1 MIKIFSLSVAVFL
14 ALHLL
19 GAGAYS
25 SKSFRFGRTA
35 MTFADARLPRKVTAM
50 NGANGARGPD
60 KDIECIY
67 GKNQVWKQQKLDE
80 DADFFKT
87 LGSVHKP
94 DYMWIGK

>member
-1 MIKIFSLSVAVFL
+1 MIKISALCVAVFL
-14 ALHLL
+14 ALQLL

-35 MTFADARLPRKVTAM
+35 TALSAVGKI
-50 NGANGARGPD
+50 NGVNGETPKRILPD
-60 KDIECIY
+60 KDMECIY
-67 GKNQVWKQQKLDE
+67 EKNQVWKQQKLDE